1 MEFKNSE
8 VKKEYLERIE
18 NLKKVIN
25 SPVVDTQYLWNETV
39 RKYAVTMEQV
49 RKMLLLNEIKPSVS
63 ERILSNIQIFLDK
76 CSNPEFHIALVGAI
90 KAGKSTLINALLG
103 YELASTEVTPETAS
117 LTKFKS
123 AKEDYVEVSFYSKEE
138 WNKLWKSVNDAKAE
152 VFLEEYKTLNADA
165 EKNNWLGKDA
175 QQFTCADRIALK
187 EEIKKWTSSKSPTHY
202 FVKEVVIG
210 LKDFDLPEGV
220 VLVDTPGLDDVVEYR
235 SDITR
240 NYIDRANAVLMCV
253 RSDALTGQE
262 LQTIL
267 RVFIN
272 ARNNVG
278 KVYIIATQIDTLN
291 RPKSDWEKQS
301 AEWIKYLKGRN
312 CYRDAQMAAQKLVP
326 VSAYLYTI
334 LHEYNDKKFDT
345 DDDKYYDLSSI
356 LLKLRIKEN
365 ELNDRYKEIE
375 DFTNIRLLKSKLQ
388 DEIISKYKEYMVED
402 IISSY
407 KDYSAEIRE
416 KIGLAKKEQQ
426 ELIDTSQQDINEI
439 KRKKEEYQK
448 ELNSAVEEKENFSRM
463 IKQIKYATTQ
473 RADDL
478 IKSIRDIQNV

>member
-1 MEFKNSE
+1 MQFKNKE
-8 VKKEYLERIE
+8 VEKEYLERIE

-49 RKMLLLNEIKPSVS
+49 RKMLLLNEIKPSIS
-63 ERILSNIQIFLDK
+63 ERILDNIQVFLDK
-76 CSNPEFHIALVGAI
+76 CSNPEYHIALVGAI

-103 YELASTEVTPETAS
+103 YELASIEVTPETAS

-138 WNKLWKSVNDAKAE
+138 WANLWKSAKDAKAE
-152 VFLEEYKTLNADA
+152 TFLEEYKILNADA
-165 EKNNWLGKDA
+165 EKNKWLGKST
-175 QQFTCADRIALK
+175 QRFTCTDRKALK

-202 FVKEVVIG
+202 FVNEVVIG

-240 NYIDRANAVLMCV
+240 KYIDRANAVLVCV
-253 RSDALTGQE
+253 RSEALTGQE

-267 RVFIN
+267 RVFTN

-278 KVYIIATQIDTLN
+278 KVYIIATKIDTLN
-291 RPKSDWEKQS
+291 NPQSDWEKQS
-301 AEWIKYLKGRN
+301 KEWIKYLKGRN
-312 CYRDAQMAAQKLVP
+312 CYRSAQLAAQKLVP
-326 VSAYLYTI
+326 VSAHLYNI

-345 DDDKYYDLSSI
+345 NDNKYWNLISI
-356 LLKLRIKEN
+356 LSKFRIDVNKL
-365 ELNDRYKEIE
+365 DDHYKEIE

-388 DEIISKYKEYMVED
+388 DEIISKYKEYMVND

-416 KIGLAKKEQQ
+416 KIDLAKKEQQ
-426 ELIDTSQQDINEI
+426 ELINTSQQDIDEI
-439 KRKKEEYQK
+439 KRKKEEYQEK
-448 ELNSAVEEKENFSRM
+448 LNSAIKEKEDFSKM
-463 IKQIKYATTQ
+463 IRQIKYATTQ
-473 RADDL
+473 RADEL
-478 IKSIRDIQNV
+478 IRNIRGIKNV